1 MIIGRYDTIPVYP
14 GEAVFALKYLH
25 YRNKIKHELEF
36 SLGGECHGRMYM
48 IDYKKKSFLRLMK
61 KLRKYEVVRKHY
73 NSGKIS
79 EYLRNLIQGSVTL
92 ENPIIKKYDKELTK
106 LLKTKR
112 R

>member
-1 MIIGRYDTIPVYP
+1 MIVGRYDTIPVYP
-14 GEAVFALKYLH
+14 GEAIFALKYLH
-25 YRNKIKHELEF
+25 YRNKIKYELEF

-61 KLRKYEVVRKHY
+61 KLRNFEVVRKHY

-92 ENPIIKKYDKELTK
+92 EDPIIKKYDKELTQ